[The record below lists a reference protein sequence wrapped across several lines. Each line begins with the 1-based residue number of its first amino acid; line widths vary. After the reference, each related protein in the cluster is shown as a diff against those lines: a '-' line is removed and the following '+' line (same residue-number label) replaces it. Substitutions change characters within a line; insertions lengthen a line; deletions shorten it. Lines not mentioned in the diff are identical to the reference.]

1 MSDSKKK
8 KKKNAWRWN
17 SWFCYFKGGWRWSIL
32 RLSGRT
38 ASVHSSPTC
47 SPDPQ
52 VDLEEWCHRRP
63 LGSLPAFHEGMVG
76 IQFFSHRLNWVLTRA
91 MSWFPVWP
99 VPLFRT
105 VVSGVWHPRQSICCG
120 NEILGSKRKLPMCL
134 KAQPRNQHSGFCR
147 SGGHSTHPDSRGGQR
162 PHLSMEGRSAA
173 ERWQRTLDS
182 SHLLGSSSPPP
193 PSVCQSDWPSDDS
206 LHSRVF
212 YKKYPKSLEL
222 RTWRS
227 LEFSIIIIILSAMN
241 QAENLIVEW
250 VLAPWSFRLAHE
262 TRKKG

>member
-105 VVSGVWHPRQSICCG
+105 VVSGVWHPRQSIRCG
-120 NEILGSKRKLPMCL
+120 TEILGSKRKLPMCL

-162 PHLSMEGRSAA
+162 PHLLMEGVPQNAGKGPLIAA
-173 ERWQRTLDS
+173 TCWVPLLHHLHPCARVTDPLMTPCTPGCSIKSIPNHWS
-182 SHLLGSSSPPP
+182 SGHGDHL
-193 PSVCQSDWPSDDS
+193 S
-206 LHSRVF
+206 LAL
-212 YKKYPKSLEL
+212 SLL
-222 RTWRS
+222 FC
-227 LEFSIIIIILSAMN
+227 L
-241 QAENLIVEW
+241 
-250 VLAPWSFRLAHE
+250 PWTKLK
-262 TRKKG
+262 T